1 MNPLKSNMSVLA
13 QIVKLI
19 SAKSVDFFA
28 NKYKIQTRVFSP
40 TSHVVAM
47 LYSHLSHALSLNDIC
62 DSLQNHSGTLSQI
75 RNCTP
80 PSRNGLSHA
89 NRTRNADMVE
99 DLFWKIYNDLKAQYP
114 KFFNSSRQY
123 PGLPHRF
130 KTAIYA
136 FDSSTIQLT
145 TNSLEWAK
153 HRRRKAAVKMHTGLN
168 MQSFLPDFVIM
179 KSAHHSDP
187 KMAWELCANLKEG
200 EICVFD
206 KAYVDFKH
214 LAHLNKKEVH
224 FVTRSKDNMV
234 YEIMGQHT
242 IVAVAQ
248 TKNDEQKDMGQH
260 VSQDKGKRQYIRK
273 KIRIISDEKI
283 QLSGNSTKEHYNDPL
298 RLVTAEVEVKGKMVQ
313 MTFITNNFKWSP
325 YTVCKLYQARWGI
338 EVFFK
343 EIKQTL
349 QLSDFLGYNEN
360 AVRWQIWTAL
370 IAYLLLR
377 FIEWENK
384 WKHTFSRLFTLVRGV
399 LWNYFDLTSIIDSCD
414 TMGLRGKRIIR
425 GSPET
430 AYQLYLD
437 L

>member
-19 SAKSVDFFA
+19 PAKSIDFFA
-28 NKYKIQTRVFSP
+28 KEYKIQTKTFSP
-40 TSHVVAM
+40 TSHIVAM

-75 RNCTP
+75 RKCTP
-80 PSRNGLSHA
+80 PSRNGLSYA

-99 DLFWKIYNDLKAQYP
+99 DLFWKIYNDFKEQYP
-114 KFFNSSRQY
+114 DFFKSSRQY

-130 KTAIYA
+130 KTTIYS

-179 KSAHHSDP
+179 KSAKHSDP
-187 KMAWELCANLKEG
+187 KIAWELCSHLKEG

-214 LAHLNKKEVH
+214 LSHLNEKGVF

-234 YEIMGQHT
+234 YEVMGQHT
-242 IVAVAQ
+242 IINSSKASDVEPKA
-248 TKNDEQKDMGQH
+248 MGQH
-260 VSQDKGKRQYIRK
+260 KCNNHHKRQYTHK
-273 KIRIISDEKI
+273 KITLINDEKI
-283 QLSGNSTKEHYNDPL
+283 QLSGIATKEHYKLPF
-298 RLVTAEVEVKGKMVQ
+298 RLVTAQVEVKGKMVN
-313 MTFITNNFKWSP
+313 MTFITNNFQWSP

-370 IAYLLLR
+370 ITYLLLR

-384 WKHTFSRLFTLVRGV
+384 WKHTFSRLFTLVRGI
-399 LWNYFDLTSIIDSCD
+399 LWNYFELASIIDSCD

-425 GSPET
+425 GSPAT